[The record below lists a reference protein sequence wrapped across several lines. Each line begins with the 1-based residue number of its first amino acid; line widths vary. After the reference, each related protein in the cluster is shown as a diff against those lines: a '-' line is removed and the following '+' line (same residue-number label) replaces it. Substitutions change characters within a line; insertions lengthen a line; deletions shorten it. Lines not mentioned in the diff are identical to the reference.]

1 METRQMVDDSPA
13 ALARDAQAAREAR
26 AQSIHIT
33 PPRFDFRPV
42 ATRALATLLHV
53 PALPKLVAVSAAP
66 GYGKTVLLSRLHEEL
81 AARGTRCLWLTL
93 DDRDS
98 DVSTLL
104 FRLRAAMAEAQRA
117 ASPEAGVRPASAPS
131 FGGSSVFIVDEVL
144 MQLAQF
150 PGETVLF
157 IDNLGFCH
165 DRLLPELLAR
175 LVFSSG
181 PDLRLVL
188 SSTRDM
194 PIDIV
199 RAKLEKGAIE
209 LGGPQLSFDRKST
222 MRLFEEAGVAGIGEE
237 ALSRIQSQTEG
248 WPTAVRLL
256 QVLMTTEQRLGG
268 TGAEPDAASVLDR
281 FSGDH
286 RDIARMLTRKVL
298 VGFDP
303 DLVQFMLEIALVR
316 EFSVE
321 LALRMTGRSE
331 AKMWIDTLVSRNV
344 LIFPLDQT
352 GRWLRFHTL
361 LRDFLLAEGHV
372 RVDIARRNE
381 VLGNAARWHA
391 DQGDDVTA
399 LGAALDAH
407 AIPLAESLLEGVGSV
422 VAGEQ
427 GRMVPY
433 IQWTDQLLA
442 IGGSLSVEAHG
453 WYVWALCNAMQYE
466 RARKALD
473 SFDARAA
480 DGAQP
485 GEAGRV
491 AHARRGF
498 LRTVINVY
506 LDRLEEAHAGA
517 LATVADDEPQ
527 DALSLAVSA
536 GIAAIVEIDRSEL
549 GAARDHMELAEA
561 AMYRADSPWGSA
573 WVGIL
578 WAVLEMTEARP
589 AVAEQ
594 KLQEVRAKVA
604 AALGSDAQVVAT
616 IDFVLARVVLDLGRD
631 EQSREF
637 AQRGLPRAMHHGIVT
652 SAEQGFGAC
661 AALWTGE
668 DDDVL
673 SPQAIEKVAHSY
685 PARLHKVLAAS
696 RIRRCLQLGR
706 IADAQMLAQRLRIG
720 ATAAESTIFV
730 PRDRGDWMLA
740 PIEMKI
746 AVGHYGDAM
755 ALVERQL
762 RLAQSQGRQR
772 DAVELLLAA
781 AEIQVREQNPAQALR
796 HLSLAISAAAPGKLM
811 HPFQCRRFW
820 LGPLFA
826 TIATKDFGLVQ
837 PAELALLERLRLDLG
852 EAEVATPGLDA
863 PSVREIQLLELLDQ
877 GLSNQQVA
885 DRLSLSLTTV
895 KWHLRNVYAKLEVG
909 SRSGALAKARAL
921 HLLVRR

>member
-1 METRQMVDDSPA
+1 MVDDSSA
-13 ALARDAQAAREAR
+13 ALARDALAAREAR
-26 AQSIHIT
+26 AHSIHIT

-42 ATRALATLLHV
+42 ATRALATLLHL
-53 PALPKLVAVSAAP
+53 ATLPKLVAVCAAP

-81 AARGTRCLWLTL
+81 LTRGTRCLWLTL

-104 FRLRAAMAEAQRA
+104 FRLRAAIAEAQRTG
-117 ASPEAGVRPASAPS
+117 SPETEMRPAPAQS

-144 MQLAQF
+144 MQLGQLA
-150 PGETVLF
+150 GDTVLF

-165 DRLLPELLAR
+165 DRLLPELLSR
-175 LVFSSG
+175 LIFTSS
-181 PDLRLVL
+181 PHLRLML

-209 LGGPQLSFDRKST
+209 LGGPQLSFDRSST
-222 MRLFEEAGVAGIGEE
+222 LRLFEEAGVAEVGEE

-256 QVLMTTEQRLGG
+256 QVLMTTEQRLGD
-268 TGAEPDAASVLDR
+268 TNAAPDSASVLDR

-286 RDIARMLTRKVL
+286 RDIARLLTRKVL

-321 LALRMTGRSE
+321 LALRMTGRVE
-331 AKMWIDTLVSRNV
+331 AKAWIATLISRNV
-344 LIFPLDQT
+344 LIFPLDQK

-372 RVDIARRNE
+372 TIDVARRNE
-381 VLGNAARWHA
+381 VLCNAARWHA
-391 DQGDDVTA
+391 EQGDDVTA
-399 LGAALDAH
+399 LGVALDAR
-407 AIPLAESLLEGVGSV
+407 AVALAQTLLDRVGSV
-422 VAGEQ
+422 VTGEQ
-427 GRMVPY
+427 GRMVPF
-433 IQWTDQLLA
+433 IQWADQLQA

-453 WYVWALCNAMQYE
+453 WYVWALCNAMHYE

-473 SFDARAA
+473 RFDARAA
-480 DGAQP
+480 DGAERT
-485 GEAGRV
+485 EAGQV

-506 LDRLEEAHAGA
+506 LDRLEEAHIGA
-517 LATVADDEPQ
+517 LAIVADDAPQ

-549 GAARDHMELAEA
+549 SVAREHMELAEA

-589 AVAEQ
+589 VVAEQ
-594 KLQEVRAKVA
+594 KLQDVRTKVA
-604 AALGSDAQVVAT
+604 AALGDDALVVAT
-616 IDFVLARVVLDLGRD
+616 IDFVLARVVLDLGRFD
-631 EQSREF
+631 QSREF
-637 AQRGLPRAMHHGIVT
+637 AQRGLLRAMHHGIVT

-668 DDDVL
+668 DDDGM
-673 SPQAIEKVAHSY
+673 SPQAIEKVAHSD
-685 PARLHKVLAAS
+685 PARLQKVLAAS

-706 IADAQMLAQRLRIG
+706 IADAQVLAQRLRLG
-720 ATAAESTIFV
+720 TTADESTNLV
-730 PRDRGDWMLA
+730 PRERGDWMLA

-746 AVGHYGDAM
+746 AVGHYDDAM
-755 ALVERQL
+755 AMVERQL
-762 RLAQSQGRQR
+762 RLAHSQGRQR
-772 DAVELLLAA
+772 DAVELLLAT
-781 AEIQVREQNPAQALR
+781 AEIRVREQNPAQALR
-796 HLSLAISAAAPGKLM
+796 HLSLAISAAAPGKLV
-811 HPFQCRRFW
+811 HPFQCRQFW

-837 PAELALLERLRLDLG
+837 PAELALLERLQLG
-852 EAEVATPGLDA
+852 GGKTDVATPGLDA

>member
-1 METRQMVDDSPA
+1 MVDDSSA
-13 ALARDAQAAREAR
+13 APARDALAAHELR

-33 PPRFDFRPV
+33 PPRFDFKPV
-42 ATRALATLLHV
+42 ATRALATLLHL
-53 PALPKLVAVSAAP
+53 PALPKLVAVCAAP

-81 AARGTRCLWLTL
+81 LARGTRCLWLTL

-98 DVSTLL
+98 DLSTLL
-104 FRLRAAMAEAQRA
+104 FMLRAAIAESYRTTGSESDARMTPPQ
-117 ASPEAGVRPASAPS
+117 S
-131 FGGSSVFIVDEVL
+131 FGGSSMFVVDELL
-144 MQLAQF
+144 MQLTQLS
-150 PGETVLF
+150 GEVVLF

-165 DRLLPELLAR
+165 DRALPELLAR
-175 LVFSSG
+175 LIFSSS
-181 PDLRLVL
+181 PNLRLVL

-199 RAKLEKGAIE
+199 RAKLEKGALE
-209 LGGPQLSFDRKST
+209 LGGTQLSFDRSST
-222 MRLFEEAGVAGIGEE
+222 MRLFEEAGVAAIGEE
-237 ALSRIQSQTEG
+237 ALARIQTRTEG

-256 QVLMTTEQRLGG
+256 QVLMTTEQRLGTAG
-268 TGAEPDAASVLDR
+268 TEPDSASVLDR
-281 FSGDH
+281 FTGDH
-286 RDIARMLTRKVL
+286 RDIARLLTRKVL

-316 EFSVE
+316 EFSIE
-321 LALRMTGRSE
+321 LATRMTGRSE
-331 AKMWIDTLVSRNV
+331 AKAWIDTLVSRNV
-344 LIFPLDQT
+344 LIFPLDKS

-361 LRDFLLAEGHV
+361 LRDFLLAEAHA
-372 RVDIARRNE
+372 RMEAARRHE

-391 DQGDDVTA
+391 EQGDDVTA
-399 LGAALDAH
+399 LGVALDAH
-407 AIPLAESLLEGVGSV
+407 AIPLAESLLDRVGSV
-422 VAGEQ
+422 VTGEQ
-427 GRMVPY
+427 GRMVPF
-433 IQWTDQLLA
+433 IQWADQLLA

-473 SFDARAA
+473 SFDARAT
-480 DGAQP
+480 DGAAP
-485 GEAGRV
+485 TEAGRA
-491 AHARRGF
+491 AHARRVF
-498 LRTVINVY
+498 LRTVANLY

-517 LATVADDEPQ
+517 MAIITDDDSQ

-536 GIAAIVEIDRSEL
+536 GIAAIVEIDRSDLVAVRE
-549 GAARDHMELAEA
+549 HMELAEA
-561 AMYRADSPWGSA
+561 AMFRADSPWGSA

-589 AVAEQ
+589 NVAEQ
-594 KLQEVRAKVA
+594 KLQEVRTKVA
-604 AALGSDAQVVAT
+604 TALGSDAQVVAT
-616 IDFVLARVVLDLGRD
+616 IDFVLARVVLDLGRV

-637 AQRGLPRAMHHGIVT
+637 AQRGLLRAMHHGIVT
-652 SAEQGFGAC
+652 SAEQGLGAC

-668 DDDVL
+668 ESDVL
-673 SPQAIEKVAHSY
+673 SPQAVEKVAHSY

-696 RIRRCLQLGR
+696 RIRRSLQLGR
-706 IADAQMLAQRLRIG
+706 LADAQVLAQRLRIG
-720 ATAAESTIFV
+720 ATADDSSPFV
-730 PRDRGDWMLA
+730 PRERGDWMLA

-746 AVGHYGDAM
+746 SAGHYDEAM
-755 ALVERQL
+755 ALIEKQQ

-772 DAVELLLAA
+772 DVIELLLAA
-781 AEIQVREQNPAQALR
+781 AEIQVREQNPAKALR

-811 HPFQCRRFW
+811 HPFQCRQFW

-826 TIATKDFGLVQ
+826 TVATKDFGLVQ
-837 PAELALLERLRLDLG
+837 PAELALLERLQSGLG
-852 EAEVATPGLDA
+852 DAEVATPGLDA

-909 SRSGALAKARAL
+909 NRSGALAKARAL
-921 HLLVRR
+921 HLLARR